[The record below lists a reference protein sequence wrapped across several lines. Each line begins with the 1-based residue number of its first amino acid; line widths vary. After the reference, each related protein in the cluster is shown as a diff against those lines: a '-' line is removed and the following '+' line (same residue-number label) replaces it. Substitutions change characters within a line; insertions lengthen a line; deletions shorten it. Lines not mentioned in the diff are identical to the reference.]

1 MPKVKKQKTYKVTSH
16 QMGDILDEFNALKR
30 MIGCLHQHGECT
42 VNDLNE
48 AGFLIP
54 HLAEVFNFRPQ
65 ADPDDNDGR
74 PDSGRNFVF
83 SSDPR
88 ACQFADDDNDDSD
101 DSETN
106 GDLH

>member
-1 MPKVKKQKTYKVTSH
+1 MSKVKKQKTYKVTSH

-65 ADPDDNDGR
+65 ADPD
-74 PDSGRNFVF
+74 
-83 SSDPR
+83 PR
-88 ACQFADDDNDDSD
+88 ACQFDDDDNDDSD